1 MRSSRSAPTA
11 KSDVS
16 LKPAPATIFST
27 PPFDPDAYASSAGS
41 PATPGSLKR
50 ALRNGDAELR
60 RRFESG
66 VPVGELVR
74 SRAALVDAVLKKVA
88 EARLGAI
95 TKDMAVVA
103 VGGYGRG
110 ELHPCSDID
119 LLILLGDG
127 ATRQEAIAGFIAA
140 LWDVGLEVGHSVR
153 TVGDCVTHAAE
164 DISVATSLMEARLLL
179 GDAVLFHRM
188 REATGPAR
196 LWPSQEFF
204 AAKWREQQ
212 QRHAK
217 FHDTAYRLEP
227 NVKEG
232 PGGLRDIQMVGWVAK
247 RHFGADSLH
256 ELVARGFLTEDEYK
270 SLSDG
275 QDFLWK
281 VRYALHLL
289 HGRRE
294 DRLLFDS
301 QIKLSHQAGFTDA
314 PNNLAVEQFMQ
325 QYYRTVMELSRLN
338 EMLLQ
343 LFDEAILNP
352 SQGEVVPLGT
362 DFADRG
368 GFLTTRTS
376 DLFERKPAALLDMF
390 HVLEQH
396 PRLKGVSAE
405 TIRRVRR
412 NLHRLDETFRGERA
426 HRELFMAILREPQG
440 VTHELRRMNR
450 YGVLGRYLPAFGAVE
465 GRMQYDLF
473 HAYTVDEHTLF
484 VVSNLR
490 RFALARYDHEF
501 PLCSR
506 IMQALPKAE
515 VAYLAGLFH
524 DIAKGR
530 GGDHS
535 ELGAI
540 EAEQFCLDHGLSRY
554 DARLC
559 AWLVQNH
566 LLLSLT
572 AQKKDISDPEVIRT
586 FAAEVGDPLHLD
598 YLYVLT
604 VADVRATNPDLWNSW
619 KAGLFAELYQTTSA
633 ALRRGSESPLDKD
646 ELIAETQRQAS
657 AILAERGIDPD
668 AVQSVWRRLS
678 EEYFLRHGA
687 DEIAWHTQNLTARL
701 QTDTP
706 LVLLRPQPERGGTA
720 ICVYSRNDDFI
731 FGRVTAV
738 LSQLGLTI
746 LDARIVLVGEDASL
760 DTYAVLE
767 DTGAPLIDPERLAE
781 IERVLIREINR
792 RNASPIAVT
801 RRAPR
806 QVRMFT
812 TPTEIRF
819 SDEPRNRRTVLEIVA
834 GDRPGLLSQIGQA
847 LKACGVRLQNA
858 KITTV
863 GERAEDVFFVTDAQ
877 HRPLDD
883 LAARER
889 LRAALLDRIGERD

>member
-1 MRSSRSAPTA
+1 MRFSRSAQTA

-16 LKPAPATIFST
+16 LTPTTTTTSST
-27 PPFDPDAYASSAGS
+27 PPFDPDAYASAVGS
-41 PATPGSLKR
+41 PASPASLKR
-50 ALRNGDAELR
+50 ALRNGDADLR

-66 VPVGELVR
+66 APVGALVR
-74 SRAALVDAVLKKVA
+74 SRAALVDALLKKVA
-88 EARLGAI
+88 EARLGVI
-95 TKDMAVVA
+95 TQGMAVVA

-119 LLILLGDG
+119 LLILLGDRVG
-127 ATRQEAIAGFIAA
+127 RQEAVAGFIAA

-153 TVGDCVTHAAE
+153 TVDDCIVHAAE

-179 GDAVLFHRM
+179 GDAGLFQRM

-232 PGGLRDIQMVGWVAK
+232 PGGLRDIQMIGWVAK

-275 QDFLWK
+275 QDYLWK

-301 QIKLSHQAGFTDA
+301 QIKLSRQAGLTDA

-343 LFDEAILNP
+343 LFNEAILNP
-352 SQGEVVPLGT
+352 RQGEAVPLGP
-362 DFADRG
+362 DFADQG
-368 GFLTTRTS
+368 GFLTTRTP

-412 NLHRLDETFRGERA
+412 NLHRLDEAFRSEPA

-450 YGVLGRYLPAFGAVE
+450 YGVLGRYLPAFGAVM

-506 IMQALPKAE
+506 IMQALPKPE

-535 ELGAI
+535 ELGAV

-554 DARLC
+554 EARLC

-566 LLLSLT
+566 LLLSIT
-572 AQKKDISDPEVIRT
+572 AQKKDISDPEVIRS
-586 FAAEVGDPLHLD
+586 FAGQVGDPLHLD

-619 KAGLFAELYQTTSA
+619 KAGLFADLYQATSA
-633 ALRRGSESPLDKD
+633 ALRRGSESPLDKE

-657 AILAERGIDPD
+657 MLLAERGMDPE

-678 EEYFLRHGA
+678 EEYFLRHSA

-701 QTDTP
+701 QGDTP
-706 LVLLRPQPERGGTA
+706 LVLLRPQAERGGTA
-720 ICVYSRNDDFI
+720 LCVYSRNDDFI

-746 LDARIVLVGEDASL
+746 LDARIVPVGEDASL

-767 DTGAPLIDPERLAE
+767 DTGAPLMDPERLAE
-781 IERVLIREINR
+781 IERVLTREINR

-812 TPTEIRF
+812 TPTEILF

-847 LKACGVRLQNA
+847 LKACGIRLQNA

-889 LRAALLDRIGERD
+889 LREVLLDRIGERG